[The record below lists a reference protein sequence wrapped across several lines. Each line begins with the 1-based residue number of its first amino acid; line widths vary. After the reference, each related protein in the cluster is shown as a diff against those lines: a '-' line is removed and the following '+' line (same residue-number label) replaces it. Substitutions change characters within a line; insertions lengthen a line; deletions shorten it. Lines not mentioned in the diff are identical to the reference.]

1 MVNVSLDGAKRQ
13 KVEAFGSS
21 GHAIIGEH
29 ETTLV
34 SRCDLDISTK
44 QILATSSRI
53 NVKGNFVIELQL
65 KTLLIVHEVMNVFEE
80 LKKELIGI

>member
-1 MVNVSLDGAKRQ
+1 MVSVSLDGAKRQ

-29 ETTLV
+29 ETKLV
-34 SRCDLDISTK
+34 SGCDLDLSKK
-44 QILATSSRI
+44 QLLATSSRI

-65 KTLLIVHEVMNVFEE
+65 KTLLIVHDIMNVFEE
-80 LKKELIGI
+80 LKKELI

>member
-1 MVNVSLDGAKRQ
+1 MGQNNK

-29 ETTLV
+29 ETKLV
-34 SRCDLDISTK
+34 LGCDLDLSTK
-44 QILATSSRI
+44 QLPTTSSRI

-65 KTLLIVHEVMNVFEE
+65 KSLLIVHEVMNVFEE
-80 LKKELIGI
+80 LKTKLIGI

>member
-1 MVNVSLDGAKRQ
+1 MVNVSLVGAKRQ

-29 ETTLV
+29 ETKLV
-34 SRCDLDISTK
+34 LAHDLDLSTK
-44 QILATSSRI
+44 QLPTTSSRI

-65 KTLLIVHEVMNVFEE
+65 KSLLIVHEVMNVFEK
-80 LKKELIGI
+80 LKKNLIGI